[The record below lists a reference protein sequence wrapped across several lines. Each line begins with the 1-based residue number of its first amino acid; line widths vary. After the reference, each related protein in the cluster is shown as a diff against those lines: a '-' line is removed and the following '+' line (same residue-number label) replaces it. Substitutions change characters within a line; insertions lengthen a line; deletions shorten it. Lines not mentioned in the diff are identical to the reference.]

1 MHIFWTALLGII
13 AFGWIAGAIELALG
27 VRTIPALESVAPL
40 KDSECLPVSILFA
53 GRDEAEKLPGAI
65 ETMLSLDYPS
75 YEVIA
80 VDDRSEDATG
90 AILDAAAKKDP
101 RLKPARVDSLPSGWL
116 GKPHAL
122 QQAYERSSGEW
133 LGASDAAGR
142 AENVHVRRKSSADV
156 FWNLFSDGHEAVESQ

>member
-1 MHIFWTALLGII
+1 MHIFWTAVLGVI

-27 VRTIPALESVAPL
+27 VRTIPSLEGVAPL
-40 KDSECLPVSILFA
+40 KDSECPPVSILFA

-65 ETMLSLDYPS
+65 ATMLALDYPK

-90 AILDAAAKKDP
+90 AILAAAAKKDA
-101 RLKPARVDSLPSGWL
+101 RLKPARVDALPSGWL

-122 QQAYERSSGEW
+122 QQAYERSSGEC
-133 LGASDAAGR
+133 L
-142 AENVHVRRKSSADV
+142 RRKSA
-156 FWNLFSDGHEAVESQ
+156 GII